1 MTEAN
6 STEVNQTNTT
16 VITASIPTIEIIGR
30 PFTDSFDVVFDV
42 GTIGKV
48 IVQPKT
54 YVAPKPAK
62 KPEHKDKKK
71 EPAL

>member
-16 VITASIPTIEIIGR
+16 VIAASIPTIEIIGR

-62 KPEHKDKKK
+62 KPEH
-71 EPAL
+71 